1 MISKTGLK
9 FIDLKSEQ
17 KRRKKKSNLYI

>member
-1 MISKTGLK
+1 MISKKGLK